1 MKAGYNQ
8 NLNNNNYLKSN
19 SVSISGMK
27 RLFKNIDNNLNDS
40 DSDEEHKERT
50 QKVINDKFKSSN
62 SNAVIDNI
70 SKNRIKKFNV
80 NRSNREKN
88 NMKRKMDNPNTNN
101 NINFNRGYSA
111 QINDNFY
118 NSNNYTNVKRSLS
131 GEKNYKPMNNLY
143 NLTEEKK
150 YNSINRITSYTII
163 L

>member
-62 SNAVIDNI
+62 SNAVTPA
-70 SKNRIKKFNV
+70 
-80 NRSNREKN
+80 
-88 NMKRKMDNPNTNN
+88 MKR
-101 NINFNRGYSA
+101 
-111 QINDNFY
+111 
-118 NSNNYTNVKRSLS
+118 
-131 GEKNYKPMNNLY
+131 
-143 NLTEEKK
+143 
-150 YNSINRITSYTII
+150 
-163 L
+163 

>member
-80 NRSNREKN
+80 NRSNKEKS
-88 NMKRKMDNPNTNN
+88 NMKRNIDKPNTDN

-111 QINDNFY
+111 QINNNFY
-118 NSNNYTNVKRSLS
+118 NFNNYNNMKRSLS
-131 GEKNYKPMNNLY
+131 AENKYKQMNNL
-143 NLTEEKK
+143 
-150 YNSINRITSYTII
+150 
-163 L
+163 